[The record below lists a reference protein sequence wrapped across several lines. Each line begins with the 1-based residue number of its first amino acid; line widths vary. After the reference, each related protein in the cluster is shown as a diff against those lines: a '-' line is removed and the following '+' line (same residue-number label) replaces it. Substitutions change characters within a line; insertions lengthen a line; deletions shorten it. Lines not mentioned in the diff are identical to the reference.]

1 MFASC
6 FFWSLGDAVA
16 HVAVVIMG
24 IDVTRSI
31 YCGNGS

>member
-6 FFWSLGDAVA
+6 FFWSLGDAA